1 MKIYT
6 GGGDHGKTSLFS
18 GERVFKAHARIDAY
32 GDVDELNSMLGALAA
47 ALPVQAGAIGAQI
60 ARLQA
65 DLMKAGAWLATS
77 PGSPSLAQ
85 IEALTA
91 ADAAALEA
99 AIDHMDADLPPLR
112 SFILPGGHPAAA
124 WAHVAR
130 TVCRRAERRVV
141 GLADA
146 TDDPARQDHY
156 GGTLVYLN
164 RLSDYL
170 FVLARFLNHVT
181 GIPERTWKK

>member
-6 GGGDHGKTSLFS
+6 GGGDQGKTSLFS

-32 GDVDELNSMLGALAA
+32 GDVDELNSVLGALAA
-47 ALPVQAGAIGAQI
+47 ALPVQAVEIGTLI

-77 PGSPSLAQ
+77 PGSPALAQ

-99 AIDHMDADLPPLR
+99 AIDRLDAGLPPLR

-124 WAHVAR
+124 WAHIAR

-141 GLADA
+141 GLDGSEA
-146 TDDPARQDHY
+146 DPARQDHY
-156 GGTLVYLN
+156 AGLLVYLN

-170 FVLARFLNHVT
+170 FVLARHLNHVT
-181 GIPERTWKK
+181 GTPDRIWKR